1 MADGVSVQAQ
11 GLKEIGQM
19 FDGLPKRVNKD
30 LVWGRFWKKVTVPM
44 LKAAQANAPLLD
56 PGSTGR
62 VGVSYPPDKSQTIAR
77 GTLKKSIQFYRTR
90 ASKQKD
96 VHGAYIGPRVKG
108 KFKKNKGGY
117 YGAWVEYGH
126 RTRGGGMSK
135 AFPFMAKAFSQ
146 TSGVVL
152 KNGFTDAQKIFL
164 KAVAADERRMKKWG
178 KFAY

>member
-1 MADGVSVQAQ
+1 MGVTVEAQ

-19 FDGLPKRVNKD
+19 FNGLPKRVNKD

-96 VHGAYIGPRVKG
+96 IHGAYIGPRVKG

-126 RTRGGGMSK
+126 RNRDGSMSK
-135 AFPFMAKAFSQ
+135 KNPFMARAFSQ

-152 KNGFTDAQKIFL
+152 KNGFTDAEKIFL

-178 KFAY
+178 RFAY